1 MFAFY
6 ALILAII
13 TMIPMLVPKGNL
25 DENFN
30 NKFSVII
37 PVTIAYFLFDWFI
50 LWYAMPSFAYPM
62 AGGAL
67 FLVIIQFFISSLVNF
82 RVINLIFPI
91 GTILI
96 FLFYNWVS
104 TSAFFHAADYANL
117 IGKISDNQ
125 TIKHWSQDIEPIDPT
140 HIRLVPEETAII
152 LARTSLNQNA
162 TSSTQTSVGSQFN
175 LDEEHITL
183 QKVKDKLVY
192 VIPLDHRSFSTYTS
206 VKEIP
211 GYVIIDA
218 ENPQAQPKYVDKYA
232 MKYSPESYF
241 QHNLERHL
249 YTNGYSDK
257 ILTDYSFELDDNGEP
272 YWVVTVCK
280 PSIGWSGI
288 VVEGVV
294 IVDPKDGKMQFKST
308 KEVPEWVDRVY
319 PSNLVKDYL
328 SYYGEYS
335 GGWWNGFWAN
345 LNVKNPEAVTL
356 NYGSD
361 GKCYYVTPMTSANN
375 KDASMTDLM
384 YTDTKTGI
392 TKRYIVGGTT
402 EDNLIEAVTTKL
414 AYQHLHGEHIIYEN
428 VYGKMTGIVS
438 VLGEDGSYRGAAFI
452 DATNKNLIAYDVL
465 PLNALHLYQNL
476 ISQNGQQI
484 ATDNASDMKTIKTIV
499 SRLRYEQT
507 TSGLQLDLYID
518 TIPHA
523 FYVNCNTSADAPFT
537 EKGDTIIISYYNTPA
552 SGISVNA
559 FKNEHIHIL
568 SSANQVSVANQNQTS
583 ATSQKKSNDA
593 KDFRGKVNEMTDEQI
608 DSMRRK

>member
-125 TIKHWSQDIEPIDPT
+125 TIKHWSQEIEPIDPT

-523 FYVNCNTSADAPFT
+523 FYVNCNTYADAPFT

-593 KDFRGKVNEMTDEQI
+593 KDFRGKVNEMTD
-608 DSMRRK
+608 

>member
-523 FYVNCNTSADAPFT
+523 FYVNCNTYADAPFT

>member
-6 ALILAII
+6 ALILAVI
-13 TMIPMLVPKGNL
+13 TMIPMFVPKGNL

-67 FLVIIQFFISSLVNF
+67 FLVIIQFIISSLVNF
-82 RVINLIFPI
+82 RAINLIFPI

-140 HIRLVPEETAII
+140 HIRLVPEETAIT

-523 FYVNCNTSADAPFT
+523 FYVNCNTYADAPFT